1 MNKKVKRRRRSKFLF
16 RRVMI
21 IGVVVLVV
29 YGIFNLIGF
38 AFEFF
43 TKKDDK
49 VITIIPTT
57 EFNEVPIDVDAE
69 STEST
74 TDPNAEDPSAETTT
88 DPNTE
93 SSTDPDSE
101 TSTESE
107 QVGGGTNMNFESVSY
122 YSIRL
127 NSRYS
132 AYAEKHPEYSV
143 ENVVL
148 NVNMNLDHA
157 FYEGIEIINNPDDLE
172 AICNK
177 FYALPE
183 DFSPSNLKSVPE
195 GYFVAD
201 GKEYILDQDAL
212 DAFVKMSDEAK
223 KSDLSLKI
231 ISAYRSFSYQSKLYD
246 KYKAANG
253 QSTADRFSARPR
265 HSEHETGLAI
275 DINDVSQAFENTKE
289 FTWLQDN
296 AHKYGFILRYPKGKE
311 DVTGYMY
318 EPWHYRYLGVDLAT
332 KVKESGLTYDAYF
345 AKYFFK

>member
-107 QVGGGTNMNFESVSY
+107 QIG
-122 YSIRL
+122 R
-127 NSRYS
+127 
-132 AYAEKHPEYSV
+132 
-143 ENVVL
+143 
-148 NVNMNLDHA
+148 
-157 FYEGIEIINNPDDLE
+157 
-172 AICNK
+172 
-177 FYALPE
+177 
-183 DFSPSNLKSVPE
+183 
-195 GYFVAD
+195 
-201 GKEYILDQDAL
+201 
-212 DAFVKMSDEAK
+212 
-223 KSDLSLKI
+223 
-231 ISAYRSFSYQSKLYD
+231 
-246 KYKAANG
+246 
-253 QSTADRFSARPR
+253 
-265 HSEHETGLAI
+265 
-275 DINDVSQAFENTKE
+275 
-289 FTWLQDN
+289 
-296 AHKYGFILRYPKGKE
+296 AH
-311 DVTGYMY
+311 V
-318 EPWHYRYLGVDLAT
+318 
-332 KVKESGLTYDAYF
+332 
-345 AKYFFK
+345 